1 MDVKQLV
8 KQKLSQESAG
18 EWLLILDNADDADMW
33 FKETD
38 TTTWSGSLVDILP
51 RSTKGSVIWT
61 TRDRKGA
68 LKMAP
73 SQDTLNIREMEESVA
88 SDLLR
93 RSLIRPDDPQMC
105 AQLLY
110 QLTYLPLAI
119 AQAAAYINANEISI
133 AEYLSFLEDA
143 EETTINTLSEDFEDE
158 GRYRDLKNP
167 VATTWLISFQQI
179 RRHNR
184 LATEYLS
191 FMSCL
196 DANGIPQAV
205 LPRAATRKDITD
217 AIGTLS
223 AYSFITKRSAGPL
236 TTNLLVDNQVFDLHR
251 LVRLATRNWLRAE
264 NKLGQWSEEAM
275 ARLVDIFPTDEH
287 MNKPLWTVYLPHA
300 LYICFSG
307 VIDKNNTERGKL
319 LEKIG
324 LCLLAEGRYK
334 EAIGPI
340 AEVLQAR
347 IEVLGNKHPYTLTS
361 VGNMALVLQYQGKY
375 EAAEE
380 MNQRALVGR
389 EKALGKEHPDTLT
402 SVNNLALVL
411 QYQSK
416 YKAAEEMNRR
426 ALEGREKA
434 LGKEHPDTLSSVN
447 NLALVLQ
454 YQGKYKAAEEIDRK
468 SVV

>member
-1 MDVKQLV
+1 MLEKKLFTEGCQRFAIYGLGGVGKTQIVLELAYQTREKNPSYSVFWIQASSMEKVEQAYLQIGHFLQIPGINEEKVDVKQLV

-191 FMSCL
+191 FMSC
-196 DANGIPQAV
+196 PV
-205 LPRAATRKDITD
+205 L
-217 AIGTLS
+217 
-223 AYSFITKRSAGPL
+223 
-236 TTNLLVDNQVFDLHR
+236 
-251 LVRLATRNWLRAE
+251 
-264 NKLGQWSEEAM
+264 
-275 ARLVDIFPTDEH
+275 
-287 MNKPLWTVYLPHA
+287 
-300 LYICFSG
+300 
-307 VIDKNNTERGKL
+307 
-319 LEKIG
+319 
-324 LCLLAEGRYK
+324 
-334 EAIGPI
+334 
-340 AEVLQAR
+340 
-347 IEVLGNKHPYTLTS
+347 
-361 VGNMALVLQYQGKY
+361 
-375 EAAEE
+375 
-380 MNQRALVGR
+380 
-389 EKALGKEHPDTLT
+389 
-402 SVNNLALVL
+402 
-411 QYQSK
+411 
-416 YKAAEEMNRR
+416 
-426 ALEGREKA
+426 
-434 LGKEHPDTLSSVN
+434 
-447 NLALVLQ
+447 
-454 YQGKYKAAEEIDRK
+454 
-468 SVV
+468 